1 MNYKVD
7 FNDDGFFV
15 SEEYQNV
22 MGKNQS
28 RTRINSSD
36 YNALADDTVYL
47 IQELQKD
54 YENAL
59 RGGSGRKK
67 EEEDNTML
75 YLGLIAVAF
84 IIGKAF

>member
-1 MNYKVD
+1 MNYNVD

-22 MGKNQS
+22 MGKN
-28 RTRINSSD
+28 IPKYNND
-36 YNALADDTVYL
+36 YDTLADDTVYL

-59 RGGSGRKK
+59 RSGSGRKK

>member
-1 MNYKVD
+1 MNYNVD

-28 RTRINSSD
+28 RTQINSSE

-59 RGGSGRKK
+59 KSGSGRKK

-75 YLGLIAVAF
+75 YLGLIVVAF
-84 IIGKAF
+84 VIGKAF